1 MIQYENPMARPL
13 SRREEIMLWGDESAP
28 TDWDEVLSSLT
39 DKPDECFIQ
48 AEVGWYE
55 GEQEALGRIVMLA
68 ADAYENGVTDR
79 QAIVRAVADLGELMM
94 RNRLPG
100 KEWQRAHEAARAR
113 MLRSL
118 EGH

>member
-13 SRREEIMLWGDESAP
+13 SRAEEITLCGDETAP
-28 TDWDEVLSSLT
+28 TEWDEVLASLT
-39 DKPDECFIQ
+39 DKPDECFVQ

-55 GEQEALGRIVMLA
+55 GEEEALGRIVMLA
-68 ADAYENGVTDR
+68 VDAYENGVTDR
-79 QAIVRAVADLGELMM
+79 QSIVRAVADLGELVM

-100 KEWQRAHEAARAR
+100 KEWEREHEVIRAN
-113 MLRSL
+113 MLRTL